1 MHLYLQDVEELIRI
15 ALHRY
20 SSDRIAKFDFA
31 LENSGGSVI
40 KNSESY
46 PPSLETF
53 SVMGVPV
60 WSVPC
65 SPTAI
70 IRVSLLPPLPFS
82 SFYLLSL
89 PPSLPPSFFLLPPPS
104 FLLPPSLPLSFFFLP
119 PSLLPSLPLSSFS
132 LPLYLSSSFF
142 SLPPSLLFT
151 PLHLLIHVRLAS
163 CTLFSSLVYI
173 LVTAGQ

>member
-1 MHLYLQDVEELIRI
+1 MYSSPLQDVEELIRI

-20 SSDRIAKFDFA
+20 SADRIAKFDFA
-31 LENSGGSVI
+31 LENSGGSVL

-70 IRVSLLPPLPFS
+70 IRVSLFPHSSLPSPFS
-82 SFYLLSL
+82 LLSLPLSSSSL
-89 PPSLPPSFFLLPPPS
+89 PPSLPLFF
-104 FLLPPSLPLSFFFLP
+104 
-119 PSLLPSLPLSSFS
+119 
-132 LPLYLSSSFF
+132 Y
-142 SLPPSLLFT
+142 SLLFYMT
-151 PLHLLIHVRLAS
+151 
-163 CTLFSSLVYI
+163 TLFFSLVYI